1 MMNTAASSKS
11 VRSTRHGTG
20 LERCESSDPT
30 DLQIQGVTLAMG
42 AMGKLT
48 GDQRYVMTV
57 EIPGPKT
64 VADADK
70 VNALVKELKDKFGAT
85 VTLSITGNK

>member
-1 MMNTAASSKS
+1 
-11 VRSTRHGTG
+11 
-20 LERCESSDPT
+20 
-30 DLQIQGVTLAMG
+30 MG

-64 VADADK
+64 VDDADK

-85 VTLSITGNK
+85 VKVSITGNK